1 MAAVVD
7 GPAVFPGP
15 DRAVPACDDAGLPD
29 GVFAVLATEL
39 LGLLAAAA
47 ASDHL
52 KPDAHRFGGFVL
64 QCNIMPS
71 NQLCR
76 LAAVRQSAYLTG
88 ALPAC
93 PAPTGGAA
101 FIVPAPA

>member
-1 MAAVVD
+1 MTAVVD
-7 GPAVFPGP
+7 CAGVFPGP

-29 GVFAVLATEL
+29 GVFAVLAAAL

-64 QCNIMPS
+64 QAIIMPP
-71 NQLCR
+71 NQYR
-76 LAAVRQSAYLTG
+76 RIATVGRSAYLTG

-93 PAPTGGAA
+93 PAPTDGAA